1 MIVFTRRK
9 GKEDTVG
16 KRKRSLR
23 ERKGT
28 DNVHS
33 GKSLKQL
40 VKERKGTDKDRRKK
54 GFRTKGLVEKNKK
67 DLLN

>member
-9 GKEDTVG
+9 GKDDTVG
-16 KRKRSLR
+16 KRNRSLR
-23 ERKGT
+23 
-28 DNVHS
+28 
-33 GKSLKQL
+33 
-40 VKERKGTDKDRRKK
+40 ERKGTDKDRRKK

>member
-1 MIVFTRRK
+1 MWLFVCGDCFRVFVIVFTRRK

-28 DNVHS
+28 D
-33 GKSLKQL
+33 
-40 VKERKGTDKDRRKK
+40 KDRRKK
-54 GFRTKGLVEKNKK
+54 GFGQK
-67 DLLN
+67 DWLRRIRKTY

>member
-1 MIVFTRRK
+1 MVTDFVFCDCVLRRK

-28 DNVHS
+28 D
-33 GKSLKQL
+33 
-40 VKERKGTDKDRRKK
+40 KDRRKK
-54 GFRTKGLVEKNKK
+54 GFGQK
-67 DLLN
+67 DWLRRIRKTY